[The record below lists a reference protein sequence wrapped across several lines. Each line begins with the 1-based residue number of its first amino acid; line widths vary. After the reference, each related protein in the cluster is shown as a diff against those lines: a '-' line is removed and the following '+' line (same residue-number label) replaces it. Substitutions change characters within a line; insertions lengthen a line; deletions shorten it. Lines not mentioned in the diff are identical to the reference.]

1 MKSFTVAKVDE
12 ISAGKMKH
20 VEVSGKEIMIANV
33 DGKYYAISDRCGH
46 MNGRLSMGTLIGNAV
61 TCPLHYSRFDVTTGK
76 LIAGPHVTSIDDLK
90 KFNLPAEML
99 KMAEQM
105 NESQSAIKTYDLPTF
120 RVQVKGDNILVDV

>member
-1 MKSFTVAKVDE
+1 
-12 ISAGKMKH
+12 MKH

-33 DGKYYAISDRCGH
+33 DGKYYAMSDRCGH
-46 MNGRLSMGTLIGNAV
+46 MNGRLSMGTLVGNTV

-76 LIAGPHVTSIDDLK
+76 VIAGPYVTSIDDLK

-120 RVQVKGDNILVDV
+120 RVQFKGDNILVDV